1 MSSVPPHATDP
12 VVLDVDGLTVE
23 FVGRRGAW
31 PVLEDVGFQ
40 IRRGELF
47 ALVGES
53 GCGKTLT
60 ALAVM
65 RLLPPPARIV
75 RGSVRLEG
83 RELTALPESEMRQV
97 RGGKLGMI
105 FQEPMTALNPV
116 RTIGAQVLE
125 AVEIHQ
131 SLRGDAARR
140 RVLEL
145 LDQVGLPDPKARVR
159 QYPHELS
166 GGMRQR
172 VLIAMALAGEPDVL
186 IADEPTTALDVTVQ
200 AQMFELLHRLRD
212 QRRMAI
218 WLITHDLA
226 LVYNHADTVAVLY
239 AGRVVETASRSRF
252 YAAAAHPYS
261 RLLLRAIPA
270 QARPHQRLPAITG
283 APPAPWNIPAG
294 CRFADRC
301 PLATA
306 TCRSEM
312 PPWASLAP
320 DHWVTCWRA
329 GELDRVSVGTT
340 RDRVHAPDACPRL
353 VVSNLRVHF
362 AVRTSLPWRR
372 PKVVRAVDG
381 VDLELMPAETLA
393 LVGESGC
400 GKSTVARALLG
411 LVPVTTG
418 SIQLHGRELVGSSR
432 RELAF
437 GRRRMQI
444 VFQDPFSSLD
454 PRQTIGDAIVEALE
468 THRIGHDT
476 AERRARAE
484 RLLERVG
491 LRRELLGRYP
501 HELSGGQRQRVAIA
515 RALAVEP
522 EVIVCDEATS
532 SLDVSVQAQILNL
545 LRDLQDELGL
555 SYLFITHDLGVV
567 RYLAHRMAVM
577 YLGELVETGA
587 TEQVLN
593 APQHPYTKALISAV
607 PRFDSHQ
614 RSRLV
619 LPGEVPSPIA
629 PPPGCR
635 FHTRCPWAVDRCR
648 DEAPQ
653 WTEVSAGQR
662 VRCWRWR
669 EIREEPAEQVASWG
683 L

>member
-1 MSSVPPHATDP
+1 MSSMPPHATAP

-31 PVLEDVGFQ
+31 PVLEDIRFQ

-65 RLLPPPARIV
+65 RLLPPAARIV

-145 LDQVGLPDPKARVR
+145 LDLVGLPDPKARAQ

-172 VLIAMALAGEPDVL
+172 VLIAMTLAGEPDVL

-200 AQMFELLHRLRD
+200 AQMFELLHRLAD

-226 LVYNHADTVAVLY
+226 LVYHHADTVAVLY
-239 AGRVVETASRSRF
+239 AGRVVEAASRSRF

-270 QARPHQRLPAITG
+270 QVRPRQRLPAIEG
-283 APPAPWNIPAG
+283 APPAPWNVPAG

-320 DHWVTCWRA
+320 DHWVACWRA
-329 GELDRVSVGTT
+329 GELDRMSAGTT
-340 RDRVHAPDACPRL
+340 HDRVHVPHACPRL

-362 AVRTSLPWRR
+362 AVRTSFPWRR
-372 PKVVRAVDG
+372 RKMVRAVDG

-418 SIQLHGRELVGSSR
+418 SIQLDGRELVGRSR

-454 PRQTIGDAIVEALE
+454 PRQTVGDAIVEALE
-468 THRIGHDT
+468 THRIGRDT

-522 EVIVCDEATS
+522 ELIVCDEATS

-567 RYLAHRMAVM
+567 RYLAHRVAVM
-577 YLGELVETGA
+577 YLGELVETGT

-607 PRFDSHQ
+607 PRLDSHQ
-614 RSRLV
+614 HSRFV

-635 FHTRCPWAVDRCR
+635 FHTRCPWASDRCR

-653 WTEVSAGQR
+653 WTEVGPGQR

-669 EIREEPAEQVASWG
+669 EIREEPVEQVASSR